1 MLGFSVLR
9 NMLHVH
15 KNTEGISDL
24 WSHMTKGRNWKLICV
39 FIIVISIN
47 TVKVCNKQHLI
58 RERKSEYAMREKAV
72 LTMVNHP
79 FIIKLFYTF
88 QDVERLCILLPI
100 QNSFNEF
107 LFLFLAV
114 FFMFAHFLRSV
125 LIVPWQE
132 IIDFVLEY
140 TSKKDLSHYLK
151 KLSSFD
157 LPCSRFYAA
166 EIVEAL
172 DYLQNVGIIHRFVY
186 KNNGIVL

>member
-100 QNSFNEF
+100 QNFFNEF

-114 FFMFAHFLRSV
+114 FFYVCTFSSICINSTLTSNNRFCFRVYQQKRLVSLFKETVILWSSLFPFLRSRNSRGIG
-125 LIVPWQE
+125 LLTKCW
-132 IIDFVLEY
+132 
-140 TSKKDLSHYLK
+140 HY
-151 KLSSFD
+151 
-157 LPCSRFYAA
+157 PQVC
-166 EIVEAL
+166 I
-172 DYLQNVGIIHRFVY
+172 
-186 KNNGIVL
+186 